1 MNCTPPPHC
10 THAPISPVCITHPK
24 PETDQD
30 GVNPPGNGTTFAI
43 RPDKELDIVAENTLG
58 ERVFA
63 SSTINQSS
71 IHFKG
76 AQHLYAIGK

>member
-1 MNCTPPPHC
+1 M
-10 THAPISPVCITHPK
+10 
-24 PETDQD
+24 
-30 GVNPPGNGTTFAI
+30 NPPGNGTTFAI

>member
-1 MNCTPPPHC
+1 M
-10 THAPISPVCITHPK
+10 
-24 PETDQD
+24 
-30 GVNPPGNGTTFAI
+30 NPPGNGTTFAI

-76 AQHLYAIGK
+76 AQHLYAIGKKPKLAAKLLLPMGNKAVLA